1 MVRLSGDGI
10 AWLTCL
16 SGYPAALRDGLP
28 GMEEKASRNPS
39 CMMQCSKGCIGLKGM
54 FDIGTLGLVLTAAVS
69 Q

>member
-16 SGYPAALRDGLP
+16 AGYPAALRDGLP
-28 GMEEKASRNPS
+28 GMEEKASRHPS
-39 CMMQCSKGCIGLKGM
+39 CMMQCSRGCIGLKRV
-54 FDIGTLGLVLTAAVS
+54 FDFGTLGLVLTAAVS